1 MLIAILGLAVL
12 IILAIVIYFWKKNQN
27 ENAMRAEMEIF

>member
-12 IILAIVIYFWKKNQN
+12 IILAISIYFWKKNQN
-27 ENAMRAEMEIF
+27 DKAMRAEMDIF